1 MKIKKKGKLEEFGL
15 EDLDKELKEVYS
27 YMDFKEVAKELEK
40 NLEDLDTKIE
50 DIDLEV
56 EDTNLE
62 EPEGVVMDDS
72 IFYESLKK
80 LKEKANYLTTK
91 EAGEILGVSER
102 TIQRRIK
109 AGEIKA
115 VNRKELGLKGRGW
128 LIPRKEIERL
138 KNLEK

>member
-1 MKIKKKGKLEEFGL
+1 
-15 EDLDKELKEVYS
+15 
-27 YMDFKEVAKELEK
+27 
-40 NLEDLDTKIE
+40 
-50 DIDLEV
+50 
-56 EDTNLE
+56 
-62 EPEGVVMDDS
+62 MDDN
-72 IFYESLKK
+72 IIYEGLKK
-80 LKEKANYLTTK
+80 LNKEIDYFTTK